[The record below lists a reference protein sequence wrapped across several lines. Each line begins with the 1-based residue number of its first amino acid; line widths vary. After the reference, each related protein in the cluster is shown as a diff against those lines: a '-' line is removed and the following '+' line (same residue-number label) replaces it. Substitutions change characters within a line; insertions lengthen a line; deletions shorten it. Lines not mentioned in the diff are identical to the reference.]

1 MIWCVV
7 YDMIDMITVIC
18 LSVFIDDITWFKP
31 VELWTKYGRRGHIKE
46 PLGGYFIPCHLTFA

>member
-1 MIWCVV
+1 MIG
-7 YDMIDMITVIC
+7 MIAVIC